1 MIKINDKSQCC
12 GCNACVQRCP
22 KLCIEMRED
31 EEGFLYPKVDTTVC
45 IDCGLCEKVCP
56 VINQAD
62 ACKPLQVYAA
72 KNTDE
77 EIRKNSSSGGVFS
90 ALAERTI
97 NEGGVVFG
105 ARFDENWE
113 VKHDY
118 AETVDGVVVFRG
130 SKYVQS
136 KIGDTFMQAEQF
148 LKQGRKVLFSGTPC
162 QIVALKKYLKKEY
175 ENLLLVDFI
184 CHGVP
189 SPGVWREYLKW
200 IIAHQCDKNSVSSH
214 PKPLLSE
221 RNALVEGISFR
232 DKRLGWQKYSFAL
245 TLSTTNG
252 SGNKN
257 TVLLSEPLNQNLFMR
272 GFLANLY
279 LRPSCYACPANKGK
293 SGSDITLGDWW
304 GIASLMPDYDDDKGV
319 SAIAINT
326 EKGQAVYATLNVD
339 NRPTAY
345 EALCQRNPSM
355 IRACAIPKNRK
366 KFFALWKTM
375 DFDWLIIKLTK
386 KSLKDRIKSK
396 VMRTTGAILG
406 TTGKKTIKKLL
417 GR

>member
-1 MIKINDKSQCC
+1 MTQMIEIKDKSQCC

-22 KLCIEMRED
+22 KQCIAMCED
-31 EEGFLYPKVDTTVC
+31 EEGFLYPEVDEAIC
-45 IDCGLCEKVCP
+45 IDCGLCENVCP

-62 ACKPLQVYAA
+62 ARIPLQVYAA

-77 EIRKNSSSGGVFS
+77 KIRMHSSSGGVFS
-90 ALAERTI
+90 ILAEQTI
-97 NEGGVVFG
+97 KQGGVVFG

-118 AETVDGVVVFRG
+118 TETIDGVSVFRG

-136 KIGDTFMQAEQF
+136 KTGDTF
-148 LKQGRKVLFSGTPC
+148 KQ
-162 QIVALKKYLKKEY
+162 Y

-189 SPGVWREYLKW
+189 SPGVWRKYLKQV
-200 IIAHQCDKNSVSSH
+200 IALTCDKNTVSSH
-214 PKPLLSE
+214 LKLLLSE

-232 DKRLGWQKYSFAL
+232 DKRLGWQKYSFSL
-245 TLSTTNG
+245 TLSTTDE

-257 TVLLSEPLNQNLFMR
+257 TVSLSESLNENLFMR

-293 SGSDITLGDWW
+293 SGSDITLGDYW
-304 GIASLMPDYDDDKGV
+304 GISSLMPDYDDDKGI
-319 SAIAINT
+319 SAISVNT
-326 EKGQAVYATLNVD
+326 EKGKAVYATLNVD
-339 NRPTAY
+339 NRSTSY
-345 EALCQRNPSM
+345 EALCQRNPSLV
-355 IRACAIPKNRK
+355 RACDIPKNRER
-366 KFFALWKTM
+366 FFNLWYAI
-375 DFDWLIIKLTK
+375 DFKCVIEELTK
-386 KSLKDRIKSK
+386 RSLRGRIYSV
-396 VMRTTGAILG
+396 VMRAIGAFFG
-406 TTGKKTIKKLL
+406 TKGKKIIKKLL